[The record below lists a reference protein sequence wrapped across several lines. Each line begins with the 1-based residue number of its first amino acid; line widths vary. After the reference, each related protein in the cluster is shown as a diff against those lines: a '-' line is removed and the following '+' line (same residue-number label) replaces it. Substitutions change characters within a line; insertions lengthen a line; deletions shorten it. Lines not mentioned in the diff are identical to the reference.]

1 MAYEQSDAYEL
12 TEEDGFDW
20 ALGASTLPAPPK
32 RTLQAIGIPEPI
44 RQHFQALVM
53 DARDEITQLCAD
65 LRLTGGR

>member
-20 ALGASTLPAPPK
+20 ALGTSTLPAPPK

-44 RQHFQALVM
+44 RQHFQALVNG
-53 DARDEITQLCAD
+53 IPC
-65 LRLTGGR
+65 